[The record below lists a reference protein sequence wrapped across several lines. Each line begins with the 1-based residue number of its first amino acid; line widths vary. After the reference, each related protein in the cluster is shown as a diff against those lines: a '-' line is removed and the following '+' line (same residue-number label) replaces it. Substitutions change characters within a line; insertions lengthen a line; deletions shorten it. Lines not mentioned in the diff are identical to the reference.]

1 MTHTDTQT
9 NTQITEFEIAE
20 ERLGLLMLRID
31 KLNERGARFG
41 CPDALSAEVVAR
53 RVRNVRFEGHRTAA
67 EIPMVTV
74 RVTGRVFTING
85 WTFCGRIECTPGGNI
100 VHRSP
105 EAPEA
110 IDWEALRERAPF
122 CDHCNTRRRR
132 IDCFVLHH
140 ADKGETKLVGRSCL
154 ADYLRDADE
163 VKAALKAH
171 KLWLEIDEWF
181 LNWNAPVPGCWGR
194 RFRLDVATYLAFVC
208 AAVRLAGWAPR
219 GVTAELADEI
229 AHDQN
234 ADRWP
239 SADDFAKGAAIAS
252 WAASMDARNE
262 YERNLKAACGND
274 RVDPRNRNLVA
285 SAWKGWDRAMT
296 AQAEGNATGG
306 HFGTVG
312 DELERTLK
320 VTRTHKFDG
329 RYGET
334 TIVNFVDRDGNRF
347 AWFGRGDQSDRYER
361 GTCYKVRAVVKAHR
375 SFRDVPE
382 TLLTRCYTLRVIG
395 RAA

>member
-1 MTHTDTQT
+1 MTHTDTET

-20 ERLGLLMLRID
+20 SRLGLLMLRIA

-53 RVRNVRFEGHRTAA
+53 RVRTVRFEGHRSEA

-74 RVTGRVFTING
+74 QVTGRVFTING

-105 EAPEA
+105 EAPAA
-110 IDWEALRERAPF
+110 INWEALRERAPY
-122 CDHCNTRRRR
+122 CDHCGTNRRR
-132 IDCFVLHH
+132 IDCFVLHN
-140 ADKGETKLVGRSCL
+140 DKGETKLVGRSCL

-239 SADDFAKGAAIAS
+239 TADEFAKGAAIAS
-252 WAASMDARNE
+252 WAANMDARNE
-262 YERNLKAACGND
+262 YALNLKAACGSE
-274 RVDPRNRNLVA
+274 RIDPRNRNLVA
-285 SAWKGWDRAMT
+285 SAWKAWDRAMT
-296 AQAEGNATGG
+296 AQAEAGSGAG

-312 DELERTLK
+312 ESFTRTLK
-320 VTRTHKFDG
+320 VTRTHYFEG
-329 RYGET
+329 RYGWT
-334 TIVNFVDRDGNRF
+334 TLVSFVDRDGNRF
-347 AWFGRGDQSDRYER
+347 AWFAAGDRQADFER
-361 GTCYKVRAVVKAHR
+361 GTCYKMTGWVKRH
-375 SFRDVPE
+375 SSYRDVPQ
-382 TLLTRCYTLRVIG
+382 TQITRCRVVRTVG